1 MTLIIPEIYGQ
12 EDNSSSGVE
21 FLEINIEPANI
32 AVGDSIIVYATIIN
46 NSDSL
51 ITFQAGCDSPIWLE
65 FLSDEVELAFEPGC
79 QAPGGL
85 QLEPGQQ
92 QKVKGP
98 SSGMLYKAISAG
110 TFETKVIFSYGI
122 GKNFVPSITI
132 SKTIVLQINSE
143 KESASTQQT
152 VTISSE
158 LDGKIFP
165 ITVMSISAKPT
176 DFTINPNQSVIV
188 NFDGSGEVELTVK
201 KSMMGDIT
209 DITSGDHKINFKQI
223 NSTSSST
230 TIKFTIPEGEN
241 SIEIY
246 GNIVSEIPSKS
257 NGDKREISPRK
268 QISSGINPQDVICSE
283 GFELIFKST
292 DNSPACVKPSTAEKL
307 IQRGW
312 ARE

>member
-1 MTLIIPEIYGQ
+1 
-12 EDNSSSGVE
+12 
-21 FLEINIEPANI
+21 
-32 AVGDSIIVYATIIN
+32 
-46 NSDSL
+46 
-51 ITFQAGCDSPIWLE
+51 
-65 FLSDEVELAFEPGC
+65 
-79 QAPGGL
+79 
-85 QLEPGQQ
+85 
-92 QKVKGP
+92 
-98 SSGMLYKAISAG
+98 
-110 TFETKVIFSYGI
+110 
-122 GKNFVPSITI
+122 
-132 SKTIVLQINSE
+132 
-143 KESASTQQT
+143 
-152 VTISSE
+152 
-158 LDGKIFP
+158 
-165 ITVMSISAKPT
+165 MSISAKPT

-209 DITSGDHKINFKQI
+209 DITSGDHKINFKQV

-257 NGDKREISPRK
+257 NVEKREISPRK
-268 QISSGINPQDVICSE
+268 QVSSGINPQDVICSE
-283 GFELIFKST
+283 GFELLFKST